1 MCVTKQT
8 HYKKYFRCPIYS
20 KKILD
25 VGEKMEEEGRRA
37 SSSSFLFHSFPR
49 RPKDEGGIIRF
60 PPFLSSFSPLLPS
73 AFSKDFP
80 SPLKLERFEKSNKMS
95 LKILGFFS
103 KEVGESHSC
112 DFQLGRKRAAGEKK
126 KIKETPMMSKKGE
139 KGNGRN
145 GDKVDLWL
153 WDSKIL
159 ILMFCISIN

>member
-1 MCVTKQT
+1 MSLFRFLIMCVTKQT

-95 LKILGFFS
+95 LKILGFFLKKLVNPTYVIFS
-103 KEVGESHSC
+103 WEGKGPPERRKKS
-112 DFQLGRKRAAGEKK
+112 RKR
-126 KIKETPMMSKKGE
+126 
-139 KGNGRN
+139 R
-145 GDKVDLWL
+145 
-153 WDSKIL
+153 
-159 ILMFCISIN
+159 